1 MIWIAKKWVNNQ
13 RLYSLIL
20 FLFLSTCCYGQ
31 VIVFIC
37 LPGKQNTQQIQN
49 DFDTLLGSGKALV
62 FGRIRDLE
70 VSMATAPDVA
80 VISFEPFFNY
90 VQEYK
95 PIMVGK
101 IGSSTGENFLIISA
115 SKDVTI
121 KNIED
126 KKVGIVDFLGRDR
139 LSLFV
144 KDQFNINVKV
154 LKKVNKV
161 DDLLTML
168 GMEVVDAIVVST
180 SQYKEIMS
188 NTKLPLFKVAV
199 SSKLV
204 GFAVCSTKDGK
215 EYPELK
221 NVLLKSPASFS
232 KKIGID
238 SWEVK

>member
-1 MIWIAKKWVNNQ
+1 M
-13 RLYSLIL
+13 L
-20 FLFLSTCCYGQ
+20 FLFLNTCCYGQ
-31 VIVFIC
+31 VIVLIC

-49 DFDTLLGSGKALV
+49 DFDTLLGSGKATV
-62 FGRIRDLE
+62 FGRIRELE
-70 VSMATAPDVA
+70 VSMASTPDVA
-80 VISFEPFFNY
+80 IISLEPFFNY

-101 IGSSTGENFLIISA
+101 IGSSTGENFLIVSA

-188 NTKLPLFKVAV
+188 NTKLPLFTIAV

-221 NVLLKSPASFS
+221 NALLKSPASFS
-232 KKIGID
+232 KIIGID